1 MEKILKILE
10 VILFYE
16 KNFLKKSKILYIVKK
31 IMEKMMKK
39 MYTLYENKF

>member
-16 KNFLKKSKILYIVKK
+16 KNFLKKSKIFYIIKK